1 MRDPFAA
8 GPGASR
14 SAESKR
20 SPAYEPDSVPASV
33 EFEQLFDEIYPSL
46 FRYCHRLAGD
56 ADLADDLAQESFV
69 RLFDR
74 KVEGEVP
81 ALRVWLFK
89 VATHLLRDRAR
100 QRDNRRKLLARNPVL
115 PSGSPDPEQELERD
129 EAVRKVRGV
138 LEGLDSRDRVLLLM
152 REEGFSY
159 REIAEA
165 VEVAPG
171 SVGTLLARAQRR
183 FTDGY
188 TAQGY
193 DDASG

>member
-1 MRDPFAA
+1 
-8 GPGASR
+8 
-14 SAESKR
+14 
-20 SPAYEPDSVPASV
+20 V
-33 EFEQLFDEIYPSL
+33 EFEQLFDEVYPSL
-46 FRYCHRLAGD
+46 FRYCQRLTGD
-56 ADLADDLAQESFV
+56 PDVADDLAQEAFV

-74 KVEGEVP
+74 QVEGEPP

-100 QRDNRRKLLARNPVL
+100 QADNRRRLLTENPVL
-115 PSGSPDPEQELERD
+115 PAAPVDPAREVEQD
-129 EAVRKVRGV
+129 DVVRRVRGV
-138 LEGLDSRDRVLLLM
+138 LEGLDERDRTLLLM

-183 FTDGY
+183 FTDEY

-193 DDASG
+193 GNAS

>member
-1 MRDPFAA
+1 M
-8 GPGASR
+8 
-14 SAESKR
+14 
-20 SPAYEPDSVPASV
+20 
-33 EFEQLFDEIYPSL
+33 EFEQLFDEVYPSL

-56 ADLADDLAQESFV
+56 ADVADDLAQEAFV

-74 KVEGEVP
+74 RVEGEAP

-89 VATHLLRDRAR
+89 VATHLVRDRVR
-100 QRDNRRKLLARNPVL
+100 QAGNRRRLLEENPVL
-115 PSGSPDPEQELERD
+115 PSEAPDPAREAERGDRVHRVRQVLDRLD
-129 EAVRKVRGV
+129 E
-138 LEGLDSRDRVLLLM
+138 RDRVLLLM

-159 REIAEA
+159 REIADA

-183 FTDGY
+183 FTDEY
-188 TAQGY
+188 TAQGH